1 MFRDRL
7 GAFYR
12 AASLLFFNFFLLLV
26 LLEVVSGLV
35 MSLRLSRGLDAWAR
49 LSYYQDQDWGER
61 YWREARFIFQSDPVD
76 YHPYVIWRRTPFSGE
91 TINVGP
97 DGIRVTPGA
106 DCAPGAFTVFTFGG
120 SAMWGFGAPDWAT
133 IPALLQE
140 MLTVEREE
148 PVCVVNYA
156 EPAFVS
162 TQSLIQLE
170 TALQRGARPDA
181 AIFLEGANDVIAARQ
196 TGEAGGHHNQA
207 EIVRKLESGSRPLLN
222 ALQSSRTFELLRA
235 LVAAR
240 VSAPVEAP
248 IGPLAEQVAGVYLEN
263 IEIVQA
269 LAARYGFS
277 AYFYWQPVLPAGEK
291 TLTSEEQDLLAGM
304 ELVEIELFFE
314 TNRVI
319 AERAAEHPELA
330 LLTHVFDG
338 QVEAIWIDPLHFS
351 PDGNRL
357 IAQEMLSA
365 LRDE

>member
-35 MSLRLSRGLDAWAR
+35 MSLRLSRGMDAWAR
-49 LSYYQDQDWGER
+49 LSYYQDQDWGEQ

-207 EIVRKLESGSRPLLN
+207 EIVRKLESGSRPLLY
-222 ALQSSRTFELLRA
+222 ALQSSRTFELRRV

-240 VSAPVEAP
+240 IAAPVQSLT
-248 IGPLAEQVAGVYLEN
+248 GPLAEQVAGIYLEN
-263 IEIVQA
+263 IEIGQS
-269 LAARYGFS
+269 LADRYGFS
-277 AYFYWQPVLPAGEK
+277 ACFYRQPVLSAEK
-291 TLTSEEQDLLAGM
+291 TLTLEEQDMLAGM
-304 ELVEIELFFE
+304 DPAEIELFLE
-314 TNRVI
+314 THRFIV
-319 AERAAEHPELA
+319 ERAPDQQELA
-330 LLTHVFDG
+330 SLTDIFDG
-338 QVEAIWIDPLHFS
+338 QEAAIWIDPLHFTAE
-351 PDGNRL
+351 GNRI